1 MNNEFLTSLN
11 DWGSIITGTYE
22 RATKGCM
29 LYTRINKCPRVK
41 DKNGKSFVPTHLYV
55 SFKPQQKEDSVWM
68 QNYITSVQL
77 LMLVKCNV
85 KSYTLFNDKS
95 SITLPGDDSVF
106 EIQFTYASSHNTLS
120 IRDLYLVNSHSLH
133 LINMDTD
140 NNDITFN
147 DVTFNLF
154 KELIDKELSNIKPN
168 DMGLSA
174 VNKSLKVLNDMIA
187 DPDQPQH

>member
-1 MNNEFLTSLN
+1 MNNEFLNSLN
-11 DWGSIITGTYE
+11 DWGTIITGTYE
-22 RATKGCM
+22 RATKVCM
-29 LYTRINKCPRVK
+29 LYTQINKCPRVK

-55 SFKPQQKEDSVWM
+55 SFKPQQKEESVWM
-68 QNYITSVQL
+68 QNYITNVQL
-77 LMLVKCNV
+77 WMLVKCNV
-85 KSYTLFNDKS
+85 KSYTLFNDKT

-120 IRDLYLVNSHSLH
+120 IRDLYLVNSY
-133 LINMDTD
+133 INMDTD

-154 KELIDKELSNIKPN
+154 KELIDKKAANSKPN
-168 DMGLSA
+168 DMGLST
-174 VNKSLKVLNDMIA
+174 VNKSLKILNDMIA